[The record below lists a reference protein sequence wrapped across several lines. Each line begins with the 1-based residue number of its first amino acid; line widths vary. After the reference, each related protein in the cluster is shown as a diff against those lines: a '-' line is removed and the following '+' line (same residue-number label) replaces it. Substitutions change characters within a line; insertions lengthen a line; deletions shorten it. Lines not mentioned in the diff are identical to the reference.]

1 MGNQTEA
8 ISFLSSA
15 DGLAGNSQDHR
26 TVTTHISTVLLLGD
40 KAIKL
45 KKAVQF
51 PYLDFS
57 TPERRLA
64 ACYDELRLNR
74 RTAPAIYRAV
84 HRITREDNGRLALNG
99 PGKLVDAAIEMARFD
114 DDQLFDRLARADR
127 LTVDQMDQ
135 LAAQIAQLHETAEVV
150 LGEGAERF
158 ERIIRG
164 NERALAD
171 CPIFLPSEVADVTGA
186 CQLHFQEE
194 AALLDQRA
202 RAGRVRHCHGDL
214 HLRNICMIDGQPTL
228 FDCLEFNEELATTDV
243 LYDLAFVLMDLWH
256 RKLPLHANILFN
268 RYLDLTGDEGG
279 VALLPLF
286 MAVRAVI
293 RAHVTAMEVAET
305 DLACAWKEAEARSY
319 LDLARDFLAESPA
332 VLVAVGGYSGSGKS
346 TVATRIAP
354 EIGPAPGARI
364 LSSDR
369 IRKRLFGVAPQTR
382 LGPTGYADEIS
393 EQVYATITDRAGVL
407 VSAGHGV
414 VADAVFDLPSRR
426 DRLAAVAARC
436 NVPFRGL
443 WLDAPADMLMRR
455 VAARKNDPSDATPA
469 VVMDQL
475 VRQSEPIDWLMLDAA
490 GDIEVVSNAARLAV
504 RPQSAIE
511 RHAPACSGIRVA
523 SASPEPRRSLDQA
536 ALLSRNPPGPICT
549 PSAASVPPGP
559 QTIIAWRKP

>member
-1 MGNQTEA
+1 
-8 ISFLSSA
+8 
-15 DGLAGNSQDHR
+15 
-26 TVTTHISTVLLLGD
+26 
-40 KAIKL
+40 
-45 KKAVQF
+45 
-51 PYLDFS
+51 
-57 TPERRLA
+57 
-64 ACYDELRLNR
+64 
-74 RTAPAIYRAV
+74 
-84 HRITREDNGRLALNG
+84 
-99 PGKLVDAAIEMARFD
+99 
-114 DDQLFDRLARADR
+114 
-127 LTVDQMDQ
+127 
-135 LAAQIAQLHETAEVV
+135 
-150 LGEGAERF
+150 
-158 ERIIRG
+158 
-164 NERALAD
+164 
-171 CPIFLPSEVADVTGA
+171 
-186 CQLHFQEE
+186 
-194 AALLDQRA
+194 
-202 RAGRVRHCHGDL
+202 
-214 HLRNICMIDGQPTL
+214 
-228 FDCLEFNEELATTDV
+228 
-243 LYDLAFVLMDLWH
+243 
-256 RKLPLHANILFN
+256 
-268 RYLDLTGDEGG
+268 
-279 VALLPLF
+279 

-319 LDLARDFLAESPA
+319 LDLARDFLTESPA

-346 TVATRIAP
+346 TVATRIAS

-382 LGPTGYADEIS
+382 LGPAGYADEIS

-475 VRQSEPIDWLMLDAA
+475 VRQSAPTDWLMLDAA

-549 PSAASVPPGP
+549 PSAASIPPGP